1 MPCTPVTSLRILGNV
16 SPGMDVNRTVKPSE
30 SSGATPRSDDGMAV
44 LSYLLAGLLF
54 YGVIGWLLG
63 RWLNRPW
70 LLAVGLIV
78 GFVASVYLIVKRY
91 GTSSSVSDKNQ
102 EDM

>member
-1 MPCTPVTSLRILGNV
+1 MTSLRILGNV
-16 SPGMDVNRTVKPSE
+16 CYGMDVNRIVKPSE
-30 SSGATPRSDDGMAV
+30 SSGSSPRSDDGMAV

-54 YGVIGWLLG
+54 YGVVGWLLG

-91 GTSSSVSDKNQ
+91 GTSSTVSDKNQ

>member
-1 MPCTPVTSLRILGNV
+1 MWFAAMTSLRILGNV
-16 SPGMDVNRTVKPSE
+16 CHGMDVNRIVKPSE
-30 SSGATPRSDDGMAV
+30 SSGSSPRSDDGMAV

-54 YGVIGWLLG
+54 YGVVGWLLG